1 MARKTSPH
9 AQHTYTPASAVEA
22 GILRGLHEA
31 VAFER
36 GELPGVKV
44 TRRLVTARQA
54 EVAPAPDY
62 TPARVRKVRRAT
74 KLSQAVFAQ
83 ALNVSPETV
92 RAWEQGKKPPS
103 GAALRLLQITE
114 RHPELIIEAVHLR

>member
-1 MARKTSPH
+1 MEPKT
-9 AQHTYTPASAVEA
+9 HTRRPPRRRSAVEA
-22 GILRGLHEA
+22 GILRGLKEA

-36 GELPGVKV
+36 GELPGVAV
-44 TRRLVTARQA
+44 TRGIVTARDA
-54 EVAPAPDY
+54 AASPAPNY

-74 KLSQAVFAQ
+74 KLSQTVFAQ

-114 RHPELIIEAVHLR
+114 RYPEIVIATVRLEA

>member
-1 MARKTSPH
+1 MTRKTPP
-9 AQHTYTPASAVEA
+9 QRTNIPASPIEA
-22 GILRGLHEA
+22 GILRGLKEA

-36 GELPGVKV
+36 GKLPGVKV

-54 EVAPAPDY
+54 AAAPVPDY

-74 KLSQAVFAQ
+74 KLSQTVFAQ
-83 ALNVSPETV
+83 ALNVSPETI

-114 RHPELIIEAVHLR
+114 RHPELVVNTVRAR